1 MVCFLLYG
9 IVIFKGKKKKQ
20 KTFFREQKLEGSI
33 KKINILPAKIKG
45 LEGKSLRFHS
55 IVLWN
60 RK

>member
-1 MVCFLLYG
+1 MVRFLLYS
-9 IVIFKGKKKKQ
+9 IVIFKKKKQ
-20 KTFFREQKLEGSI
+20 KTFFREQKLEGGI

-55 IVLWN
+55 IVLQN

>member
-1 MVCFLLYG
+1 MASSSS
-9 IVIFKGKKKKQ
+9 KEKKKQ

-60 RK
+60 RQ

>member
-1 MVCFLLYG
+1 MASSSS
-9 IVIFKGKKKKQ
+9 KEKKKKQ